1 MSNLKL
7 IHGSCADQNADA
19 VVNVANSGNFG
30 GILPNP
36 AAKSA
41 KQCGRVYKKFV

>member
-1 MSNLKL
+1 MSNVKL
-7 IHGSCADQNADA
+7 IHGSCTNQTVDA
-19 VVNVANSGNFG
+19 VVNAANSGIFG

-41 KQCGRVYKKFV
+41 KQCGRAYKKFV